1 MNSIERVDEWI
12 SELTSEK
19 EWNIDNVSKD
29 WPKTGKFEAKNVTYR
44 YREGLPNVIKG
55 IDFSIENHEK
65 IGVVGRT
72 GSGKS
77 TLTLGLLR
85 ILEISEES

>member
-1 MNSIERVDEWI
+1 MQ
-12 SELTSEK
+12 
-19 EWNIDNVSKD
+19 
-29 WPKTGKFEAKNVTYR
+29 AKNVTYR

-55 IDFSIENHEK
+55 INFNFNNHEK

-85 ILEISEES
+85 ILELNDDCKGEIKLDSKVIGELGLH